1 MRIVMDTKK
10 GESFSAVSPLI
21 FFNLNLN
28 YEKIY
33 VFRKKNK

>member
-1 MRIVMDTKK
+1 MDTKK

-21 FFNLNLN
+21 NLN

-33 VFRKKNK
+33 VFRNKNK